1 MKKIGEGSYGDVYKC
16 LDLETNNY
24 VAVKIFRDKYLK
36 EEDLARG
43 ASPPQFD
50 IRKIALREIK
60 MLRVSFGLILAPKY
74 GYTSGQCYKAW
85 PDKDI
90 LVSLNRVFK

>member
-36 EEDLARG
+36 EEDLAKG

-60 MLRVSFGLILAPKY
+60 MLRVSLSLSQGIWMSLSLVVFCAFLILLRNF
-74 GYTSGQCYKAW
+74 
-85 PDKDI
+85 I
-90 LVSLNRVFK
+90 

>member
-1 MKKIGEGSYGDVYKC
+1 MHKC
-16 LDLETNNY
+16 LDLETNNF

-36 EEDLARG
+36 EEDLAKG

-60 MLRVSFGLILAPKY
+60 MLRVK
-74 GYTSGQCYKAW
+74 K
-85 PDKDI
+85 
-90 LVSLNRVFK
+90 

>member
-1 MKKIGEGSYGDVYKC
+1 MPPSRSSKRYKVMKKIGEGSYGDVYKC

-36 EEDLARG
+36 EEDLAKG

-60 MLRVSFGLILAPKY
+60 MLRVSLSLSLS
-74 GYTSGQCYKAW
+74 YTA
-85 PDKDI
+85 
-90 LVSLNRVFK
+90 